1 MLHRWVGCAVALAAI
16 LLGFSAPSAFS
27 AEKAAKPGT
36 KAILEVEFTLSGS
49 HSESSQERSIDWK
62 VNRTFKATFEIK
74 AQELAKYGFLDQS
87 HQKEMQDDNQ
97 ALGQQAQQMTTNN
110 ADMMAKAQAIAD
122 ACGDDEACI
131 QQKVMEL
138 AQDPN
143 SQGDINQLS
152 TDGQAMS
159 ESIQANDA
167 KSPPRYQLWKDPNNK
182 APKGKG
188 SASLKESLV
197 EKTFDPACAG
207 DICTKTR
214 DRDGSQEYDS
224 AKEAALTMTMV
235 EVDTANNRISLS
247 IPWPVVMISINEV
260 TQDGGGKKT
269 IPLANAQQLEMI
281 QKHTNIVG
289 RPIKGSY
296 KDQSGE
302 DSFQLPSLEDY
313 EAPID
318 VKLRWH
324 FKVL

>member
-1 MLHRWVGCAVALAAI
+1 MSHRWVGCAVALAAI

-27 AEKAAKPGT
+27 ADKAAKPGT

-49 HSESSQERSIDWK
+49 HSKSSQLGSTDWK

-97 ALGQQAQQMTTNN
+97 ALGQQAQQLTTNN

-122 ACGDDEACI
+122 ACGEDEACI

-138 AQDPN
+138 AQVPN

-167 KSPPRYQLWKDPNNK
+167 KSPPRYQLWKDPSNK
-182 APKGKG
+182 APKGKA
-188 SASLKESLV
+188 SASLRKSLV
-197 EKTFDPACAG
+197 QKTPYPV
-207 DICTKTR
+207 CTEGEVCTETR
-214 DRDGSQEYDS
+214 DRDGTQDYDT
-224 AKEAALTMTMV
+224 AKEAILTMTMV
-235 EVDTANNRISLS
+235 EVDMAKNLISLS

-281 QKHTNIVG
+281 QKHTNIIG

-296 KDQSGE
+296 KDQKGE
-302 DSFQLPSLEDY
+302 TRSSS
-313 EAPID
+313 PIS
-318 VKLRWH
+318 KTITRQST
-324 FKVL
+324 

>member
-1 MLHRWVGCAVALAAI
+1 MSYRWIGCAAALAGI
-16 LLGFSAPSAFS
+16 LLALSSPAAF
-27 AEKAAKPGT
+27 AETAAKPGT
-36 KAILEVEFTLSGS
+36 KAILEVEFTLSGA
-49 HSESSQERSIDWK
+49 HSDSGDLGSTEWK
-62 VNRTFKATFEIK
+62 VNRHFKATFEIK

-97 ALGQQAQQMTTNN
+97 ALGQQAQQMTTDN

-131 QQKVMEL
+131 EQRVMEL

-182 APKGKG
+182 APKGKA
-188 SASLKESLV
+188 SASLNESLV
-197 EKTFDPACAG
+197 KKTYFPICETG
-207 DICTKTR
+207 DVCTSTR
-214 DRDGSQEYDS
+214 DRNGTQEYDT
-224 AKEAALTMTMV
+224 AKEAPLTMTMV
-235 EVDTANNRISLS
+235 EIDTARNLISLS
-247 IPWPVVMISINEV
+247 IPWPAVMINIDEV
-260 TQDGGGKKT
+260 TQDGSDKKV
-269 IPLANAQQLEMI
+269 LAFATAQNLATVNQHF
-281 QKHTNIVG
+281 QIVG
-289 RPIKGSY
+289 RPINGSY
-296 KDQSGE
+296 KDQKGE

-313 EAPID
+313 NAPID
-318 VKLRWH
+318 VKMRWH